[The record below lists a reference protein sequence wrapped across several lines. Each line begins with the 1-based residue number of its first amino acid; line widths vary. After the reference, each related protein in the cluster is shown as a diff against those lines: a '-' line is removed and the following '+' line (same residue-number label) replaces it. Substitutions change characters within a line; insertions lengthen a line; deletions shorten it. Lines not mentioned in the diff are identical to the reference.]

1 MATAANVTAA
11 QRQYAEAFVKRLCD
25 QYKKSYDVTR
35 GFLKKL
41 AAYRSGKVSRPD
53 LFVFIGQVLALDNEM
68 SSLAGSFVPEAY
80 TPEPFVE
87 ARQSDIEEMI
97 DVVRESYTS
106 RPELYRAFIGVVSLF
121 NRNGTPVDALL
132 LEVSAIFADQPHF
145 VQWFNAFMANVAS
158 ERICIAAGL
167 RDNNDAL
174 TEDQINSMT
183 EYRFRQSIRYLLGE
197 QSTQYQSFIRMQRGI
212 LDGTVSQTQAML
224 NAKTLFANRPALLV
238 AFRHH
243 YLAKVVQRRSASGAS
258 TSGAGR
264 SGEASSSKAPRR

>member
-1 MATAANVTAA
+1 M
-11 QRQYAEAFVKRLCD
+11 KRLCD
-25 QYKKSYDVTR
+25 QYKKNFDVTR

-41 AAYRSGKVSRPD
+41 AAYRSGKVSRSD
-53 LFVFIGQVLALDNEM
+53 LFVFIGQILALDDEM

-87 ARQSDIEEMI
+87 ARQSDIGEMI
-97 DVVRESYTS
+97 DVVRDSYTS
-106 RPELYRAFIGVVSLF
+106 RPELYRAFIGVVALF
-121 NRNGTPVDALL
+121 NRNGTPLDALL
-132 LEVSAIFADQPHF
+132 LEISAIFADQPHF

-158 ERICIAAGL
+158 EKTCIAAGL

-174 TEDQINSMT
+174 TETQINSMT

-212 LDGTVSQTQAML
+212 LDGTVSQSQAML

-243 YLAKVVQRRSASGAS
+243 YLAKVFERRSASSSAAS
-258 TSGAGR
+258 SSSGAGR
-264 SGEASSSKAPRR
+264 SSQASSSKAPRR